1 MKSLF
6 PNNPERCT
14 LSLLEELYSR
24 DFLEVHGKTATK
36 ATNGPDI
43 KLPIKLEQLEEI
55 GGKFIFV
62 LRKFIWKIGA
72 LEEMYHLDER
82 QRKNTE
88 QKITQKFNVN
98 TAATRSWLNKY
109 HSVQQQLMEELDKNS
124 A

>member
-1 MKSLF
+1 
-6 PNNPERCT
+6 
-14 LSLLEELYSR
+14 
-24 DFLEVHGKTATK
+24 
-36 ATNGPDI
+36 
-43 KLPIKLEQLEEI
+43 
-55 GGKFIFV
+55 
-62 LRKFIWKIGA
+62 
-72 LEEMYHLDER
+72 MYHLDER